1 MLSQICG
8 GLFMLLVF
16 VFFGYC
22 ISTKQPPQ
30 VAIKTLYEKIRG
42 K

>member
-8 GLFMLLVF
+8 GLFMLLVT

-22 ISTKQPPQ
+22 ILTKQKPLEGL
-30 VAIKTLYEKIRG
+30 KTLWDKVRG
-42 K
+42 